1 MPQEPRQKTA
11 ATQPFPRGDAVV
23 PQLIEVA
30 PEGYRLVN
38 DGRIFTPFVGSS
50 QTIML
55 PGIWGGANWPPSA
68 YDPARQRLFVCASS
82 VVNGYTGG
90 GDSNLVPPGNGPG
103 AMYTGGAVTFA
114 PVPRAGIIAALDV
127 TTNKIVWRYRWADQC
142 YSGLLATA
150 GNLVFVGRADGRL
163 TALESTTGEQ
173 LWEFQTGAGMHAP
186 VSTFEHNGKQ
196 YVIAYSAGSA
206 LLGSARG
213 DSVWLFALDGT
224 LPPVNSGAPVSRL
237 AAAAAP
243 PAAPAAAAATVRLA
257 DADLTR
263 GKQIYEQACVVCHGA
278 DGKSGHGVGA
288 PLNSLK
294 DLAAAIRTVS
304 TGRNSMPPFSATLTP
319 EQVRDVSAYVVG
331 VLAGAR

>member
-1 MPQEPRQKTA
+1 
-11 ATQPFPRGDAVV
+11 
-23 PQLIEVA
+23 
-30 PEGYRLVN
+30 
-38 DGRIFTPFVGSS
+38 
-50 QTIML
+50 
-55 PGIWGGANWPPSA
+55 
-68 YDPARQRLFVCASS
+68 
-82 VVNGYTGG
+82 
-90 GDSNLVPPGNGPG
+90 
-103 AMYTGGAVTFA
+103 
-114 PVPRAGIIAALDV
+114 
-127 TTNKIVWRYRWADQC
+127 
-142 YSGLLATA
+142 
-150 GNLVFVGRADGRL
+150 VFVGRADGRL